1 MTQLSDEFL
10 LAYLDGQLERSQSA
24 EVSQLAASNAEVSR
38 RVARLK
44 RTQAQ
49 LIESLGA
56 FAREEITPPK
66 SALPSEE
73 SEARPSQASKA
84 ASAVK
89 GLTQSLASSAAAPV
103 RDEPDAVRKML
114 FVLAVFAGGVL
125 GGYGATFVRSSP
137 PPPVVKDMDRPPAA
151 MIPVTSWTSD
161 IVRFHAFF
169 PKETLT
175 PYPDAIANP
184 ELIRFQLSKIT
195 AKALLPPDFSR
206 QGYSLYRGQ
215 TFNYR
220 QDRMMQLT
228 YASKTEP
235 PLTLYA
241 LPASE
246 LQDSGVVIQAQGST
260 KGASWVS
267 DRVRFL
273 LTAEKNE
280 EDLKVLA
287 ALAQAQMPKK
297 P

>member
-10 LAYLDGQLERSQSA
+10 LAYLDGQLEKGQSSDVA
-24 EVSQLAASNAEVSR
+24 QIATDNAEVSR
-38 RVARLK
+38 RIARLK

-49 LIESLGA
+49 LIESFGA
-56 FAREEITPPK
+56 FAREEIVPPRAPA
-66 SALPSEE
+66 SG
-73 SEARPSQASKA
+73 EAEAKKAPRAAA
-84 ASAVK
+84 ASARAAV
-89 GLTQSLASSAAAPV
+89 SSAPAQK
-103 RDEPDAVRKML
+103 EPDAVKKLL

-125 GGYGATFVRSSP
+125 GGYGATIVAGHP
-137 PPPVVKDMDRPPAA
+137 PPAPKDMDRPPAA
-151 MIPVTSWTSD
+151 VISPTSWTSD
-161 IVRFHAFF
+161 IARFHSFF

-195 AKALLPPDFSR
+195 AKALLPPDFTR
-206 QGYSLYRGQ
+206 QGYALYRGQ

-220 QDRMMQLT
+220 QERMMQLT

-241 LPASE
+241 LPAAE
-246 LQDSGVVIQAQGST
+246 ADSLISIQGQGAS
-260 KGASWVS
+260 KAASWVS
-267 DRVRFL
+267 DHVRFL

-280 EDLKVLA
+280 EDLRVLA
-287 ALAQAQMPKK
+287 TLALAQTPKK

>member
-24 EVSQLAASNAEVSR
+24 EVSQLAGANAEVSR

-49 LIESLGA
+49 LIESFGA

-66 SALPSEE
+66 SAFPPEGN
-73 SEARPSQASKA
+73 EARPSQASKA
-84 ASAVK
+84 FKAVSQ
-89 GLTQSLASSAAAPV
+89 TLAQSAAAPGQT
-103 RDEPDAVRKML
+103 EPDAVRKML
-114 FVLAVFAGGVL
+114 FVVAVFAGGLL
-125 GGYGATFVRSSP
+125 GGYSATFVRSSP
-137 PPPVVKDMDRPPAA
+137 PPPVVKDTDRPPAA

-195 AKALLPPDFSR
+195 AKALLPPDYSR